1 MVDVEEHWS
10 EVSHHHHDDNGR
22 GQDMLFSVFNPDLLN
37 RNVVVMGR
45 DEDGQAVSD
54 EVDT

>member
-10 EVSHHHHDDNGR
+10 EVAHHYHGDNGR
-22 GQDMLFSVFNPDLLN
+22 GQDMLFSAFNPDLLN
-37 RNVVVMGR
+37 RNVVVMGG

>member
-10 EVSHHHHDDNGR
+10 EVAHHHHDDNGR